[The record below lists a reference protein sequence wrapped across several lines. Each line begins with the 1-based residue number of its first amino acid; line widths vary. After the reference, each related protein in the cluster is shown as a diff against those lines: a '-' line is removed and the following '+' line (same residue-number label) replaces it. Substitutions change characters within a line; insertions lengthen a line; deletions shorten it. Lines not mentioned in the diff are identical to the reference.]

1 MYRNLE
7 IENFIELKLVY
18 GKPEEDQD
26 LAEFVLSNI
35 EDKTAL
41 DEGITDAAK
50 AVKEIVIN
58 GIDSAMNKFN

>member
-50 AVKEIVIN
+50 AVKEIVKWKCIRKVR
-58 GIDSAMNKFN
+58 GR